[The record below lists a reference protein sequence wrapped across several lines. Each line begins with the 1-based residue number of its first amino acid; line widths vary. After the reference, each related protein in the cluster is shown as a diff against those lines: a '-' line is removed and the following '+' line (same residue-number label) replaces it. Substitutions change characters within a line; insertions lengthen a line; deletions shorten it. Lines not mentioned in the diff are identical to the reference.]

1 VAEEDVGMALV
12 VVVVMVAAR
21 ATTATSSPTFS
32 ANAAIQVVVAA
43 TTPLLHVPSAKCAS
57 RKTTLHIDVGI
68 ASKTSY
74 LMRNKLVQP

>member
-1 VAEEDVGMALV
+1 VAEEDVGVVLVMV
-12 VVVVMVAAR
+12 VVTVAAG

-32 ANAAIQVVVAA
+32 ANAAIQVVVA
-43 TTPLLHVPSAKCAS
+43 TTTSLLRVPSTKCAS
-57 RKTTLHIDVGI
+57 RKATLQIDVGI